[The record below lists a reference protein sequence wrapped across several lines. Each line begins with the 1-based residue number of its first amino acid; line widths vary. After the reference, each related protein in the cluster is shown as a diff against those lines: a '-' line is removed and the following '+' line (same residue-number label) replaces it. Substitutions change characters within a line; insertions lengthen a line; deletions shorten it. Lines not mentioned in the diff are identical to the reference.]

1 MANRALPRAVF
12 LSLGPAVA
20 LGFARFAYAL
30 VLPAMRSDLGWSYA
44 FAGAMNTANAAGYL
58 VGALASERLMRVLGP
73 RASFVG
79 SLVATV
85 ATLGL
90 TAATGNG
97 NALLAIRF
105 VNGVAAAVVFIAG
118 ATLATHVASDAAA
131 GTAVDAAAGRRVIGA
146 YFGGVGI
153 GIAISGA
160 TLPFLVR
167 AAAPQTWPSA
177 WLLMAGLG
185 LVATAFAWIAARTVP
200 IPPPVRGA
208 RREPARLGR
217 LRAALTAYLLFGF
230 GYIGYMTF
238 LVAFVQGAGWG
249 SVAVSAAWI
258 TLGIAAASTAVVWE
272 PVLRRFAVGRSLA
285 AILVVLTVGSALPL
299 ATTHPVFVLVSTVMV
314 GASFLAVV
322 SALTELVRTT
332 LPRPSWGAAIAL
344 ATVVFATGQAL
355 GPFVTGLLADRVG
368 GLSPTLAVSA
378 ASLAIAVPIALLQGQ
393 ASHPPLTP
401 TR

>member
-1 MANRALPRAVF
+1 MA

-44 FAGAMNTANAAGYL
+44 FAGAMNTANALGYL
-58 VGALASERLMRVLGP
+58 LGALASERLMRRLGP

-79 SLVATV
+79 SLAATV
-85 ATLGL
+85 ATLAS
-90 TAATGNG
+90 TAATGDA

-118 ATLATHVASDAAA
+118 ATLAAHVASDAAA
-131 GTAVDAAAGRRVIGA
+131 GRTVDAAAGRRVVGT
-146 YFGGVGI
+146 YFGGVGV
-153 GIAISGA
+153 GIVVSGA
-160 TLPFLVR
+160 TLPFLVD
-167 AAAPQTWPSA
+167 AAAPHTWPRA
-177 WLLMAGLG
+177 WLLMAVIGLIAT
-185 LVATAFAWIAARTVP
+185 LVAWTAARGVP
-200 IPPPVRGA
+200 LPAPVRGA
-208 RREPARLGR
+208 RREPARLGK
-217 LRAALTAYLLFGF
+217 LRAALLAYLLFGF

-249 SVAVSAAWI
+249 RASVAAAWI
-258 TLGIAAASTAVVWE
+258 ALGLAAASTALVWE
-272 PVLRRFAVGRSLA
+272 PVLERFAVGRALA
-285 AILVVLTVGSALPL
+285 LILTTLTVGSVLPL
-299 ATTHPVFVLVSTVMV
+299 MTTQPLVVLVSTLLV

-332 LPRPSWGAAIAL
+332 LPQPSWGAAIAF

-355 GPFVTGLLADRVG
+355 GPLVTGVLADQLG

-378 ASLAIAVPIALLQGQ
+378 ASLAVAVPVALLQGQ
-393 ASHPPLTP
+393 ASHP
-401 TR
+401 REARAR